1 MLIFNSFSDL
11 KDTYRIFHPTIAE
24 HTFFSVSLFFS
35 LRKGTVSKID
45 CMLSRKMCLRKFKE
59 TEILPSML
67 SDHNDMRQEIINRRK
82 MGILGIC
89 GN

>member
-1 MLIFNSFSDL
+1 MGKGGGPRLG
-11 KDTYRIFHPTIAE
+11 IAE
-24 HTFFSVSLFFS
+24 APPWRA
-35 LRKGTVSKID
+35 LRAKVG
-45 CMLSRKMCLRKFKE
+45 SRKMCLRKFKE